1 MASRDQ
7 SKIVHEVKSDK
18 SKTSIDPPEGEREWE
33 RERDRDRTRERERE
47 RREREKKKIERGKD
61 CHM

>member
-7 SKIVHEVKSDK
+7 SMIVHEVKSDK

-33 RERDRDRTRERERE
+33 RDRDRTRERE